1 MAHGRV
7 PSPTTELKQAPHCVC
22 EKLFQ
27 KHIYLDC
34 RQAGAVET
42 VIPSSGAHGPRPQS
56 TDTPRRGSSV
66 SPTDTRRGGETC
78 AEAASSGE
86 LRRAQ
91 ASSAPPWCTP
101 FHLGEQ
107 VGHLGEDRVVVVPLE
122 EEVLAWLGLG

>member
-1 MAHGRV
+1 MLMVRV
-7 PSPTTELKQAPHCVC
+7 KQAPHC
-22 EKLFQ
+22 EKL
-27 KHIYLDC
+27 KSTS
-34 RQAGAVET
+34 RQAGTSVLRPGST
-42 VIPSSGAHGPRPQS
+42 DHAHRAQS

-66 SPTDTRRGGETC
+66 SPTDTRRGAETC

-91 ASSAPPWCTP
+91 ASSAPRWCTP